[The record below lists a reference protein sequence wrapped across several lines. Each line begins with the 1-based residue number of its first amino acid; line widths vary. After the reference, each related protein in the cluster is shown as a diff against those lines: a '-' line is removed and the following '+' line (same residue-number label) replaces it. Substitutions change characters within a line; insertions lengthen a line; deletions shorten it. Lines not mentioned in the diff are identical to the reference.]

1 MIKSSA
7 IIARKEE
14 GILYTRSCMTEMA
27 NFSKDFL
34 LLMVTDKI
42 ATWENVD
49 PRLSYLLCVNNT

>member
-34 LLMVTDKI
+34 LLMVTDQ
-42 ATWENVD
+42 N
-49 PRLSYLLCVNNT
+49 SYVGKHGSAPLLFTLCK